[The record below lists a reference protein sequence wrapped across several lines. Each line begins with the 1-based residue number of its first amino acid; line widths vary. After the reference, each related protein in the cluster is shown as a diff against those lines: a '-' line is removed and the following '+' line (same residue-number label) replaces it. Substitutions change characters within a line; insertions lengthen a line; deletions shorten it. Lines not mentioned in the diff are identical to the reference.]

1 MDNISNINNKKKE
14 IFPMI
19 ISDNSAMRNF
29 RKKEDSRKS
38 SGISLSDNYS
48 LSSSSKGIKHYNFN
62 KTQSKTK
69 VKFNSKNLFLSSI
82 DFPAKKRKE
91 NLKNKLITQTKYL
104 SIFNSNK
111 KNFNNNK
118 RTSNF
123 FKENNL
129 NNINIFSKQSKKLK
143 FISKTPGQKNINE
156 TSILQKFNK
165 DIKNY
170 FLNCLEN
177 SKNDIKKNL
186 AKLKKLNKT
195 HYPTEKPQSK
205 SPPKIFLT
213 RHNSALS
220 QRSQKSFSSKSNN
233 KSREFKENNNIENKI
248 FRTKY
253 SSQLIKINKNYKR
266 RRNLRQ
272 YIDEKKF
279 MDKDWNSKIGIA
291 KSNIEYNPFISND
304 VKFQSGLIKDELCLL
319 LDDIQYFRITLS
331 SKNDLFSS
339 FKNMTIQKQ
348 VQTNKLLEES
358 CALLHYIPKIIL
370 KEYYFSTDKFISIED
385 PSREMFAK
393 KVVYN
398 ESETFQDNLKY
409 IYKISNYIK
418 CCGEVYFQLIIQVEG
433 EMAISSQNFI
443 ILHKILKRVRFLI
456 INLTNICKNIL
467 INYCFDKYVIINKFK
482 KVIKQN
488 KAYIKRIMTETQEPK
503 VIQKKFKIKKKPRI
517 KITLNDI
524 SKKGKRRETDINK
537 YIPEQEKN
545 LEEYKNKEK
554 MKNIT
559 KTFGDK
565 KNVLIDKMS
574 RISKALE
581 LNIYNKEEIN
591 KKREIEKNEN
601 IKPITCINKRHKD
614 KKLKYIDKDVREK
627 RTRISK
633 AEELKIDNKEEIKKE
648 RVLEKNE
655 NINPMAC
662 INSRLMAKMLHYIDK
677 DVREKIISL
686 RTCERH
692 LNYKNDDDE

>member
-205 SPPKIFLT
+205 SPPKIFPT

-248 FRTKY
+248 LRTKY

-398 ESETFQDNLKY
+398 EFETFQDNLKY

-517 KITLNDI
+517 KITSNDI

-565 KNVLIDKMS
+565 KNVLLDKMS

-581 LNIYNKEEIN
+581 LNIYNKEEI
-591 KKREIEKNEN
+591 
-601 IKPITCINKRHKD
+601 
-614 KKLKYIDKDVREK
+614 
-627 RTRISK
+627 
-633 AEELKIDNKEEIKKE
+633 KKE

-655 NINPMAC
+655 NIKPMAC

-692 LNYKNDDDE
+692 LNYKNDDE

>member
-248 FRTKY
+248 LRTKY

-398 ESETFQDNLKY
+398 EFETFQDNLKY
-409 IYKISNYIK
+409 IYKISNFIK

-517 KITLNDI
+517 KITSNDI

-565 KNVLIDKMS
+565 KNVLLDKMS

-581 LNIYNKEEIN
+581 LNIYNKEEI
-591 KKREIEKNEN
+591 
-601 IKPITCINKRHKD
+601 
-614 KKLKYIDKDVREK
+614 
-627 RTRISK
+627 
-633 AEELKIDNKEEIKKE
+633 KKE

-655 NINPMAC
+655 NIKPMAC

-692 LNYKNDDDE
+692 LNYKNDDE

>member
-91 NLKNKLITQTKYL
+91 NLKNKLIMQTKYL

-205 SPPKIFLT
+205 SPPKIFPT

-248 FRTKY
+248 LRTKY

-517 KITLNDI
+517 KITSNDI

-581 LNIYNKEEIN
+581 LNIYNKEEI
-591 KKREIEKNEN
+591 
-601 IKPITCINKRHKD
+601 
-614 KKLKYIDKDVREK
+614 
-627 RTRISK
+627 
-633 AEELKIDNKEEIKKE
+633 KKE

-655 NINPMAC
+655 NIKPMAC

-692 LNYKNDDDE
+692 LNYKNDDE